1 MTSWTSIER
10 SSIRNDQFQLIWH
23 EDNGFINSDSIHDG
37 LNQFQN
43 KTHPN

>member
-23 EDNGFINSDSIHDG
+23 EDNGFINFGNEETSSIY
-37 LNQFQN
+37 N